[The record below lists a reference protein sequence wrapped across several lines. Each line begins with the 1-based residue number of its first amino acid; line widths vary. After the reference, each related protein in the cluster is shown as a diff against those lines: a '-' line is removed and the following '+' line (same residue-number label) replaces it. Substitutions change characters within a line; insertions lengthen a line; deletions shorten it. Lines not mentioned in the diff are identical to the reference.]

1 MLICRTHSKTVGI
14 LLPLLKTQ
22 AKSDSFFSSNCAC
35 YRPLFYKGKRSEYQ
49 LAKPNDL
56 SRLGWVEK
64 NREGRRTIS
73 MAKIHI
79 YSQLLSSVELLAV
92 GIPLPWPEQKSD
104 FKINYLL
111 TKIPIHSRLWSSME
125 LYNCEY
131 TIAVA
136 ENPGEKWLGVCF
148 FRATV
153 QGCRALL
160 FCRRRWSE
168 SQLAFC

>member
-1 MLICRTHSKTVGI
+1 MLIRGTPQLWVYYCRRWKPRRKVTLFFQTTVHVTDLYSIKESDQNISWPNLTILADWGELKSREKNYFYDKNPHLYLYLWNSSTVGI
-14 LLPLLKTQ
+14 LLP
-22 AKSDSFFSSNCAC
+22 
-35 YRPLFYKGKRSEYQ
+35 
-49 LAKPNDL
+49 
-56 SRLGWVEK
+56 
-64 NREGRRTIS
+64 
-73 MAKIHI
+73 
-79 YSQLLSSVELLAV
+79 
-92 GIPLPWPEQKSD
+92 WPEQTSD
-104 FKINYLL
+104 LKINYFL
-111 TKIPIHSRLWSSME
+111 TQIHIHSQLCSSME